1 MIGDT
6 MEKLFEVGKIV
17 NTHGVKGEVR
27 VIRTTDFEERFTP
40 GNVLYI
46 VKGKQHPISVTV
58 KNHRIHKQFDLLTF
72 EEYKRIDEVE
82 SFKGCML
89 KVSESDLT
97 PLSKGEY
104 YYHEIIGC
112 TVETEEGNTLGVI
125 TSILSPGAND
135 VWIVQTEDQKEVLIP
150 YINDVVKY
158 VDIEQKLVKI
168 HLMEG
173 LID

>member
-1 MIGDT
+1 

-17 NTHGVKGEVR
+17 NTHGVKGEIR
-27 VIRTTDFEERFTP
+27 VIRSTDFEERFTP
-40 GNVLYI
+40 GNRLYI
-46 VKGKQHPISVTV
+46 EKDNQSPICVTV
-58 KNHRIHKQFDLLTF
+58 KSHRIHKQFDLLTF
-72 EEYKRIDEVE
+72 EEFNRIDEVE
-82 SFKGCML
+82 PFKGCLL
-89 KVSESDLT
+89 KVAASDLT

-112 TVETEEGNTLGVI
+112 MVQTEEGHTLGII

-135 VWIVQTEDQKEVLIP
+135 VWIVQTEDHKEVLIP
-150 YINDVVKY
+150 YIDDVVKQ